1 MKEADKRGRWMNVAL
16 YSDEQEEE
24 EEEAEEA
31 GHGQVAHC
39 CRVTGIVGGQA
50 GGCRAA
56 QVHTGWRGG
65 WGWPQ
70 E

>member
-1 MKEADKRGRWMNVAL
+1 MYVAL

-24 EEEAEEA
+24 EEEEDAEEA

-56 QVHTGWRGG
+56 RVHTG
-65 WGWPQ
+65 
-70 E
+70 